1 MRSLVVQVQFLECLA
16 GLESAGL
23 RFQQVDWTVLDE
35 EGKLGGGVAKTAAE
49 QVNGIYLVLHLS
61 WSTTALL
68 VLSILGEELPAQNDP
83 P

>member
-1 MRSLVVQVQFLECLA
+1 M
-16 GLESAGL
+16 
-23 RFQQVDWTVLDE
+23 LDE